1 MGMDCVRKPGVAH
14 NRDDDRPIN
23 EVMRTLQIGDRSGRG
38 DDGLSV
44 RLENGGDESHNGPKL
59 VLYLLTADIV
69 FDDVPARG

>member
-1 MGMDCVRKPGVAH
+1 
-14 NRDDDRPIN
+14 
-23 EVMRTLQIGDRSGRG
+23 MRTLQIGDRSGRG

-69 FDDVPARG
+69 FDDVPARV